1 MLRDVDRKRKRRGFA
16 LGGSQLGIY
25 KERQVVDVVVREVR
39 AEVVFVEPRARV
51 GFVGIGAI
59 VGAAGDEDCRGC
71 RVAVGNGGG
80 LDESDIIVGIV
91 LRRVDFDAD
100 AAWVENKI

>member
-1 MLRDVDRKRKRRGFA
+1 MGV
-16 LGGSQLGIY
+16 
-25 KERQVVDVVVREVR
+25 
-39 AEVVFVEPRARV
+39 VEPRARV

-59 VGAAGDEDCRGC
+59 VGAAGDENRRSCRI
-71 RVAVGNGGG
+71 AVGKRGG
-80 LDESDIIVGIV
+80 LDECDIIFGVV

>member
-1 MLRDVDRKRKRRGFA
+1 MGV
-16 LGGSQLGIY
+16 
-25 KERQVVDVVVREVR
+25 
-39 AEVVFVEPRARV
+39 VEPRARV

-59 VGAAGDEDCRGC
+59 VGAAGDEDRRSCRIAIGK
-71 RVAVGNGGG
+71 RSG

-100 AAWVENKI
+100 AAWVEIKI